1 MTHVATLVCDPIRPA
16 LDDALLAAA
25 VRQLP
30 GARADWLDPLI
41 AADIFFSPVDKE
53 IGAILI
59 DLIKDRPIDIIIQ
72 PAADRRKKLLLADM
86 DSTMIAQESVHELAD
101 FAGKRAEITASAQR
115 AVRGEVAVAP
125 ALRAGVVHF
134 AGIDVGVFDKI
145 LAERIRLTPGAETLV
160 RTLRAHGA
168 YTVLVSSSF
177 SHFATPIAERIG
189 FDESAANELLVEN
202 GRLTGEVAEPVHD
215 GTTKRMTLLRLRQ
228 MRGLQPIETL
238 AVGDG
243 ANDLDMLLEAGL
255 GIGFRPKPRLAEK
268 VAARLDHAD
277 LTALLYAQGFRRG
290 EFSI

>member
-1 MTHVATLVCDPIRPA
+1 MTHVATLVCDPLRPA

-25 VRQLP
+25 IQRLP
-30 GARADWLDPLI
+30 GAHAEWLDRRI
-41 AADIFFSPVDKE
+41 AADIFFSPKDTD

-59 DLIKDRPIDIIIQ
+59 DLVKDQPIDIIVQ

-101 FAGKRAEITASAQR
+101 FAGKRAEIAASAQR

-125 ALRAGVVHF
+125 AVRAGVAHF
-134 AGIDVGVFDKI
+134 AGIHVDVFDKI
-145 LAERIRLTPGAETLV
+145 LTERIHMTPGAETLV
-160 RTLRAHGA
+160 NTMRAHGA

-177 SHFATPIAERIG
+177 THFATPIAERIG
-189 FDESAANELLVEN
+189 FDESAANQLLVEN

-215 GTTKRMTLLRLRQ
+215 GTTKRTILLRLRQ
-228 MRGLQPIETL
+228 RRGLQPVETL

-243 ANDLDMLLEAGL
+243 ANDLDMLMEAGL
-255 GIGFRPKPRLAEK
+255 GVGFRPKPRLAEK

-277 LTALLYAQGFRRG
+277 LTALLYAQGFRRD